1 MTKTWRLCIVLLLA
15 LLLPLRGAVAAT
27 TMCAPATA
35 GSQHAMAVTPPTHAE
50 HATPHDHAAMLAHAQ
65 HAPSSCSVCADCCAP
80 AMVFGDVPAPTPPVL
95 FATALFPAPRALAPS
110 FMSDGPERPP
120 RRC

>member
-27 TMCAPATA
+27 MMCAQATA
-35 GSQHAMAVTPPTHAE
+35 GSQHAMAMTPPTHGE
-50 HATPHDHAAMLAHAQ
+50 HAAPHDHAAMLAHAH
-65 HAPSSCSVCADCCAP
+65 HAPPSCSMCADCCAP
-80 AMVFGDVPAPTPPVL
+80 AMVLDDFPALMPPTL
-95 FATALFPAPRALAPS
+95 FASALFPAPRALAPN
-110 FMSDGPERPP
+110 FLCDGPERPP